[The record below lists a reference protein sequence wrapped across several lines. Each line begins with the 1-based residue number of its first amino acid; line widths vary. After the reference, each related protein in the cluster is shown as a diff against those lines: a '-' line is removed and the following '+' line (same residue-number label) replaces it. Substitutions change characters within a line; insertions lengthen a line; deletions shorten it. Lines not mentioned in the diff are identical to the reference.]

1 MDLFE
6 AILLGILQGIT
17 EYLPVSSSGHLEL
30 GKHFMGVDHQVGGGH
45 YGVTFNV
52 ILHLATV
59 FSTWVIFR
67 KEINTILLG
76 LFDKENKEARSFSFY
91 VIISMI
97 PAGVIGF
104 LFEDHIDQYFSG
116 NIPLIGWMLIFT
128 GGLLLLTAMA
138 KKTDKKLSPL
148 SACIIGLAQ
157 AIALLP
163 GISRSGATISTSVLL
178 GIDKETAAQF
188 SFIMV
193 MPLIVGKVLKDL
205 ISGDMNMGTEV
216 LLPMSFGFI
225 AAFITGVLA
234 CQIMLAI
241 VKQGKLAYF
250 SLYCLGVGLM
260 AIVLA

>member
-1 MDLFE
+1 MDWLE

-30 GKHFMGVDHQVGGGH
+30 GKYFLGIDNQVGGGH

-67 KEINTILLG
+67 KEIHQILFG
-76 LFDKENKEARSFSFY
+76 LFDSSNKEAKSFSAY
-91 VIISMI
+91 VILSMI
-97 PAGVIGF
+97 PAGLIGF
-104 LFEDHIDQYFSG
+104 LFEDEIDQYFSG
-116 NIPLIGWMLIFT
+116 NIALVGWMLIFT
-128 GGLLLLTAMA
+128 GGLLLLTATA

-148 SACIIGLAQ
+148 SACIIGVAQ

-178 GIDKETAAQF
+178 GIDKETAARF

-193 MPLIVGKVLKDL
+193 MPLIVGKVLKD
-205 ISGDMNMGTEV
+205 IVSGDMNMGSEV
-216 LLPMSFGFI
+216 LLPMTIGFF

-234 CQIMLAI
+234 CQVMLAI
-241 VKQGKLAYF
+241 VKRGKLAYF
-250 SLYCLGVGLM
+250 SLYCLGVGLL
-260 AIVLA
+260 AIILA